1 MKTIAS
7 CLPIIFTLSLALPA
21 CTADTA
27 EAPEATGSASSAL
40 LFDMTEAQLAKLLP
54 LASGAPTLDSWIAL
68 HRRAFD
74 CASYGDM
81 CRAVGPEAAYSINKK
96 AYELGLE
103 GETREAVNAFIG
115 AEVAAASSV
124 WSAAHEAEER
134 ADARCSST
142 VSDTG
147 SANNERVR
155 TTVETIKPG
164 VGDPY
169 TFTECVY
176 QKRTLGVWG
185 GNASAF
191 LKATWSGHL
200 HDSAG
205 NQYDNVSPVSTA
217 TLFRHRL
224 VTANA
229 MFPNLAFSTDDAHG
243 FGTCEASL
251 NGWSATASTNC
262 IEN

>member
-7 CLPIIFTLSLALPA
+7 CLPIVFALSLALPA
-21 CTADTA
+21 CTGDTS
-27 EAPEATGSASSAL
+27 EAPEGTASASSAL

-74 CASYGDM
+74 CANYGDM
-81 CRAVGPEAAYSINKK
+81 CRSVGPEAAYSINKR
-96 AYELGLE
+96 AYQLGLE
-103 GETREAVNAFIG
+103 GETREGINAFIG
-115 AEVAAASSV
+115 AEVEAAASV

-134 ADARCSST
+134 ADARCSSR
-142 VSDTG
+142 VSNSG

-176 QKRTLGVWG
+176 QKKSLGVWG

-191 LKATWSGHL
+191 MTGTVWGHL
-200 HDSAG
+200 HDTSGAW
-205 NQYDNVSPVSTA
+205 YDVKNEASTA
-217 TLFRHRL
+217 QVFTHRL
-224 VTANA
+224 VTASVIFNQFA
-229 MFPNLAFSTDDAHG
+229 VSTDDAHG
-243 FGTCEASL
+243 FGRCEATL
-251 NGWSATASTNC
+251 NGWSASAETNC
-262 IEN
+262 QEN